1 MKCAI
6 LLTKVFKRMLEEKA
20 LKFFELGYEI
30 ECHEGDIDKT
40 DHYEIRSEDTIVV
53 QNDKYIFIFNTE
65 SKTIVVQDVYGS
77 QQFYGLPTMFITA
90 DLLDAIL
97 EVVVLL
103 GWR

>member
-1 MKCAI
+1 MSKFDIAR
-6 LLTKVFKRMLEEKA
+6 KVVDVMIKERV

-30 ECHEGDIDKT
+30 EYHKGYVDKT
-40 DHYEIRSEDTIVV
+40 DYYEIRSEDTLMVHS
-53 QNDKYIFIFNTE
+53 DKVIFIFNLE

-77 QQFYGLPTMFITA
+77 QRFYGLPTIFITA

>member
-1 MKCAI
+1 MKPILVQKLIENAI
-6 LLTKVFKRMLEEKA
+6 KEKVLS
-20 LKFFELGYEI
+20 FFELGYDVQY
-30 ECHEGDIDKT
+30 HKGDVDKT

-65 SKTIVVQDVYGS
+65 SKTIVVQDAHES
-77 QQFYGLPTMFITA
+77 EKFYALPTIFITA

-97 EVVVLL
+97 EMVVLL